1 MPDPGPQV
9 SLLRTQAGARAC
21 GPLRGQDP
29 DRDARAA
36 PPAGSHRPRPCTDK
50 PMMRAPAGSKACHAS
65 KTLTRHALTRTPRRD
80 SGRRSCGP
88 AELASHHRTAGL
100 APGDDLQ
107 AVPGEGRRDPGLL
120 STSKLRPPARCAAS
134 RSCLAWS
141 APSPPTRTRAT
152 SPPQQ
157 PKSPICRLTYELL
170 RCASTCST
178 LARTQMSVQSI

>member
-1 MPDPGPQV
+1 MKDRALPREV
-9 SLLRTQAGARAC
+9 LAHHGAV
-21 GPLRGQDP
+21 
-29 DRDARAA
+29 
-36 PPAGSHRPRPCTDK
+36 RPV
-50 PMMRAPAGSKACHAS
+50 
-65 KTLTRHALTRTPRRD
+65 
-80 SGRRSCGP
+80 
-88 AELASHHRTAGL
+88 
-100 APGDDLQ
+100 PGDDFE

-170 RCASTCST
+170 SMCQYMLDTCTYANVSAVY
-178 LARTQMSVQSI
+178 LVM